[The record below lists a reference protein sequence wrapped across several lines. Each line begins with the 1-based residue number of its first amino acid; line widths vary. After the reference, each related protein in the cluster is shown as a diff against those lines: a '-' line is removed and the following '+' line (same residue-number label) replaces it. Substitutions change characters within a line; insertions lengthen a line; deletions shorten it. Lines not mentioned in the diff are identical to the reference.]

1 MIANTRKAVLRG
13 KKKKE
18 IVMMN
23 LFVLVDR
30 FSFPSTEPTCLK
42 SGADLIIPVL
52 AITLDGDLAP
62 FQPGSCSV
70 CQALFFF
77 FSPPCATAAAEEPFL
92 VGVEG
97 RWVAEGGGGRP
108 DAFNSWWCQAQVGA

>member
-1 MIANTRKAVLRG
+1 
-13 KKKKE
+13 
-18 IVMMN
+18 MMN

-52 AITLDGDLAP
+52 AITLDGDHAP

-70 CQALFFF
+70 CQALFFYF
-77 FSPPCATAAAEEPFL
+77 FSPPCATTAAEEPFL

-97 RWVAEGGGGRP
+97 RWVAEGLLGGGS
-108 DAFNSWWCQAQVGA
+108 A

>member
-1 MIANTRKAVLRG
+1 MKKNKT
-13 KKKKE
+13 KKKE

-52 AITLDGDLAP
+52 AITLGGDLAP

-70 CQALFFF
+70 CQPLFFF
-77 FSPPCATAAAEEPFL
+77 FFFFPASVCHS
-92 VGVEG
+92 G
-97 RWVAEGGGGRP
+97 
-108 DAFNSWWCQAQVGA
+108 S